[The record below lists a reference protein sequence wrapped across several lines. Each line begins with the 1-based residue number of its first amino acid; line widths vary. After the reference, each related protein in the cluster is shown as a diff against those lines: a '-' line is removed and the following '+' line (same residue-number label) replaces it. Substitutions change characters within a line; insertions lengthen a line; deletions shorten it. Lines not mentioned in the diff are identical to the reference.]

1 METKIPA
8 VMISPEKAI
17 FFGKKVK
24 KFAPMFKGMSPTLR
38 QDLLQASMDI
48 DYLDY
53 IAAGIIVTL
62 VLVGLMLGVSALILL
77 IAIKKDLLTIKIEA
91 ILPILILVVPGI
103 YFLYFLNYP
112 KLQAVKRTKLI
123 EEQVVFATREI
134 MIKVGSGV
142 PVFNALLDVA
152 NGDYGVVSDEF
163 KLAIEEIES
172 GVPQEEALDHLARRV
187 PSQSL
192 RRTIDIML
200 NAIKSGSDVAGT
212 LTLINDMLIKK
223 QQSDMKSYAGEL
235 TPMSMA
241 YMLISVVL
249 PSLGMSV
256 FVILGSLA
264 HFNTVD
270 IMYIIPP
277 FLLMFQIFFMG
288 MVGNRRPSIGV

>member
-1 METKIPA
+1 
-8 VMISPEKAI
+8 MISPEKAI

-24 KFAPMFKGMSPTLR
+24 RLAFNLKGVIPSLK
-38 QDLLQASMDI
+38 QDLMQASMDI
-48 DYLDY
+48 DYIDY
-53 IAAGIIVTL
+53 IAAGIIVTF
-62 VLVGLMLGVSALILL
+62 VLVGLMAGISALIIL
-77 IAIKKDLLTIKIEA
+77 IAIKKDLLTLKIEA
-91 ILPILILVVPGI
+91 ILPMLILVVPAV
-103 YFLYFLNYP
+103 YFLYFLNFP
-112 KLQAVKRTKLI
+112 KLQAVKRNKLM

-142 PVFNALLDVA
+142 PIFNALLDVA

-172 GVPQEEALDHLARRV
+172 GVPQETALDHLARRV

-192 RRTIDIML
+192 RRAIDIML

-212 LTLINDMLIKK
+212 LSLINDMLIKK

-241 YMLISVVL
+241 YMLMSVVI

-264 HFNTVD
+264 HFNTVA
-270 IMYIIPP
+270 IIYIIPP

>member
-8 VMISPEKAI
+8 VMISPEKAL

-24 KFAPMFKGMSPTLR
+24 KFAPSFKGMAPTLK
-38 QDLLQASMDI
+38 QDLLQAAMDI
-48 DYLDY
+48 DDLDY
-53 IAAGIIVTL
+53 IAAGIIVAL
-62 VLVGLMLGVSALILL
+62 VLVGLMAGVSALILL
-77 IAIKKDLLTIKIEA
+77 IAIKKNLLTIKIEA
-91 ILPILILVVPGI
+91 ILPILIFVVPGV

-112 KLQAVKRTKLI
+112 KLQATKRTKLI

-152 NGDYGVVSDEF
+152 NGNYGVVSDEF
-163 KLAIEEIES
+163 KQAIEEIES
-172 GVPQEEALDHLARRV
+172 GVPQEDALDHLARRV

-212 LTLINDMLIKK
+212 LSLINDMLIKK
-223 QQSDMKSYAGEL
+223 QQSDMKSYAGAL

-241 YMLISVVL
+241 YMLISVVM

-256 FVILGSLA
+256 FIILGSLA
-264 HFNTVD
+264 HFNTVA
-270 IMYIIPP
+270 IIYIIPP

-288 MVGNRRPSIGV
+288 MVSNQRPSVGV

>member
-1 METKIPA
+1 MATKIPA
-8 VMISPEKAI
+8 VIISPEKAI
-17 FFGKKVK
+17 FFGKKFK
-24 KFAPMFKGMSPTLR
+24 KIAFNFRNIVPTLR

-53 IAAGIIVTL
+53 IAAGIVVTI
-62 VLVGLMLGVSALILL
+62 VLVALLGGVAGLILL
-77 IAIKKDLLTIKIEA
+77 IAIKKNLLTFKIEA
-91 ILPILILVVPGI
+91 ILPVLIIVVPVV
-103 YFLYFLNYP
+103 YFFYFLNFP
-112 KLQAVKRTKLI
+112 KLQAVKRNKLI

-152 NGDYGVVSDEF
+152 NGNYGVVSDEF
-163 KLAIEEIES
+163 KLAVEEVES
-172 GVPQEEALDHLARRV
+172 GVPQEIALDHLARRV

-192 RRTIDIML
+192 RRAIDIML
-200 NAIKSGSDVAGT
+200 NAIKSGSDIAGT
-212 LTLINDMLIKK
+212 LSLINDMLIKK
-223 QQSDMKSYAGEL
+223 QQSDMKAYAGEL

-270 IMYIIPP
+270 IIYIIPP

>member
-1 METKIPA
+1 
-8 VMISPEKAI
+8 MISSEKAL

-24 KFAPMFKGMSPTLR
+24 KFAPSFRGMAPTLK
-38 QDLLQASMDI
+38 QDLIQASMDV

-53 IAAGIIVTL
+53 IAAGLIVTL
-62 VLVGLMLGVSALILL
+62 ILVGLMVGVSALIVL
-77 IAIKKDLLTIKIEA
+77 IALKRGLLTIKIEG
-91 ILPILILVVPGI
+91 ILPVLILVVPAI

-112 KLQAVKRTKLI
+112 KLQAIKRTKLI
-123 EEQVVFATREI
+123 EEQVVFSTREI

-192 RRTIDIML
+192 KRTIDIML

-212 LTLINDMLIKK
+212 LNLINDMLIKK

-241 YMLISVVL
+241 YMLISVVM

-270 IMYIIPP
+270 IIYVIPP
-277 FLLMFQIFFMG
+277 FLLMFQMFFMG
-288 MVGNRRPSIGV
+288 MIGSRRPSVGV